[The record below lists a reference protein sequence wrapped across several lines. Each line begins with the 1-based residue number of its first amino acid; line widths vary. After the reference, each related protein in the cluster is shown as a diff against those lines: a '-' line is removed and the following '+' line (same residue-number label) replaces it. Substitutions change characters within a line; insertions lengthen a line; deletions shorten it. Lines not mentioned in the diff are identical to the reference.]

1 MKKGVKIALIVGG
14 AFVGLCGI
22 GGVTLYSVSGIG
34 PESAAL
40 PKIYAEAES
49 KGLPLTAAALNQ
61 GAPTTPNRNAEI
73 EPLIKDLKGLNGGA
87 EAWLPGAD
95 PARAKTRTEFAEYR
109 KRTEDLVAWV
119 QRHDHFRAQSDFT
132 KGIYTMFPEQAYNK
146 NAVKLMVMLAAAQAR
161 EGNPR
166 AAQATLRAAVKL
178 TQEMT
183 AHPTL
188 IHGLV
193 RIACQAIID
202 RSALYIMEI
211 DRRNAAAYARAASD
225 GWDFDPAYHLR
236 GEVYYAAWTARNLSP
251 RETFAMA
258 DPDAMEGQAA
268 TAANRTFVDSGL
280 PGHPVSRAMLAVA
293 LRSWNRVYE
302 TTDESGRFPDW
313 QRTAATLQAE
323 SERIERSGRVPD
335 QMVSV
340 VFPVFGDAFDAFER
354 ARTGHRLTAALGQV
368 LRFRDRTGRWPRTLD
383 EAGVKPI
390 PDPNAPGKFA
400 QYRADAAGVSIW
412 TSGRDGDDDG
422 GIIESTASGT
432 LDGDYAVGLP
442 VKRIGLPI
450 ERRRSRPAGSP
461 AGSP

>member
-61 GAPTTPNRNAEI
+61 GAPTTPNRYPEI
-73 EPLIKDLKGLNGGA
+73 ESRIKDLKGLNGGA
-87 EAWLPGAD
+87 EAWLPAAD
-95 PARAKTRTEFAEYR
+95 PERAKTRTEFAEYR

-132 KGIYTMFPEQAYNK
+132 KGIYTMFPEQAYTK
-146 NAVKLMVMLAAAQAR
+146 NAVKLMVMLAAVQAR

-193 RIACQAIID
+193 RNACHAIIS
-202 RSALYIMEI
+202 RNALYIMEI
-211 DRRNAAAYARAASD
+211 DRRNAAAYARAASE
-225 GWDFDPAYHLR
+225 GWDFDPAFHLR
-236 GEVYYAAWTARNLSP
+236 GEVFFAAWTARNLSP
-251 RETFAMA
+251 QEIFDMA
-258 DPDAMEGQAA
+258 DPETMYDRASTAA
-268 TAANRTFVDSGL
+268 TRTFIDSGL
-280 PGHPVSRAMLAVA
+280 PDNPVNRAMLAVA
-293 LRSWNRVYE
+293 LRSWNRVYA

-323 SERIERSGRVPD
+323 TERTLRSGRVPD
-335 QMVSV
+335 QLVSV
-340 VFPVFGDAFDAFER
+340 VFPVFDDAFEAFER
-354 ARTGHRLTAALGQV
+354 GRTGYRLTAALGQV
-368 LRFRDRTGRWPRTLD
+368 LSFRDRTGRWPRTLD

-422 GIIESTASGT
+422 GIIESTAGGT

-450 ERRRSRPAGSP
+450 ERRR
-461 AGSP
+461 